1 MQRLILLIDDDI
13 DEYFILD
20 QALQISGMPYICIW
34 AENPAKAVHL
44 LKHIAPDLILI
55 DFNMPKMNG
64 IQCLTEIRK
73 MNKITDVPVLI
84 YSNGIDDNIRRQA
97 YAYGASCLDK
107 GSIDQTIHCLSGF
120 LGDRKVLLAAG

>member
-20 QALQISGMPYICIW
+20 QALQLAGMQYICMW
-34 AENPAKAVHL
+34 AESPAKAGKL
-44 LKHIAPDLILI
+44 LKHILPDLILI
-55 DFNMPKMNG
+55 DYNMPKTNG

-73 MNKITDVPVLI
+73 MNKIADVPVLI
-84 YSNGIDDNIRRQA
+84 YSNGIDDKIRREA
-97 YAYGASCLDK
+97 IGNGASCLDK
-107 GSIDQTIHCLSGF
+107 GSIDQTIHSLRDF